1 MDPAVRSA
9 GGELWTE
16 VTVPKT
22 GPPRPIQL
30 AIKRGDSFTP
40 LELK

>member
-1 MDPAVRSA
+1 MDPSVRRA
-9 GGELWTE
+9 GWELWME

-30 AIKRGDSFTP
+30 AIKR
-40 LELK
+40 

>member
-1 MDPAVRSA
+1 V
-9 GGELWTE
+9 E

-30 AIKRGDSFTP
+30 AIKRGDTFTP
-40 LELK
+40 LGIR